1 MPAEKFDHPFARIA
15 PAWTWERNKT
25 WGLPTFY
32 ALVAWLSDM
41 QWTENGQ
48 ASMLELAIDFE
59 LFSGLSMPLHG
70 NAPKG
75 VRERGNVLRCMM
87 SALDKLAAQQGLG
100 SCMRGERVC
109 PTTSLSFM
117 GITGIS
123 GIRPRPRFREAH
135 TGTILEEQVKGSD
148 VGTQCPTY
156 PDWTIGRAARWA
168 LPAPPQLHP
177 DPVHMPGVGIEKAL
191 VTCATHHKGK
201 CEACRALVRRDVPT
215 VEMCCRHHHH
225 ANDGQPIAVCTEHS
239 TTKCGECKTAA
250 ACCRSGHHACRTHGR
265 GTCQECKRLP
275 TLTQRRP
282 AACCS
287 RGHHQSNKPNVQS
300 TPGRNKKKRPS
311 SPTQVGVQRETPVG
325 KRAARAARA
334 PLAATKKETATT
346 GRATKRP
353 PPTPGTSERPAL
365 KKRVLGTPKEGLI
378 AGRKRKKTK
387 ATTPDSGVHRRKKK
401 VPRASSSQK
410 RPGTTGTPMPS
421 KVKNGH
427 TCPPSYSPT
436 QSLES
441 QESQTPLAPQMLDL
455 DDAMA
460 GDDVIR

>member
-48 ASMLELAIDFE
+48 VSMLELAIDFE

-250 ACCRSGHHACRTHGR
+250 ACCRSGHHAWQRN
-265 GTCQECKRLP
+265 LP
-275 TLTQRRP
+275 R
-282 AACCS
+282 
-287 RGHHQSNKPNVQS
+287 VQ
-300 TPGRNKKKRPS
+300 K
-311 SPTQVGVQRETPVG
+311 
-325 KRAARAARA
+325 A
-334 PLAATKKETATT
+334 PYADAEAT
-346 GRATKRP
+346 GGMLQPRP
-353 PPTPGTSERPAL
+353 PPVQQAERPVNPRTQQEEEAL
-365 KKRVLGTPKEGLI
+365 LTHPGGCTAGDAIRKASGASGASAARGNEKGDGGNRTGDQEAATNARNQRTTSAEEEGAWHPEGRPDRRPQAEEDEGDHPRLRGASKEEEGSEGKQLSETTGDHGHANALESEKRAHVPALVLADSVSGI
-378 AGRKRKKTK
+378 ARK
-387 ATTPDSGVHRRKKK
+387 PN
-401 VPRASSSQK
+401 PASSTNA
-410 RPGTTGTPMPS
+410 RP
-421 KVKNGH
+421 
-427 TCPPSYSPT
+427 
-436 QSLES
+436 
-441 QESQTPLAPQMLDL
+441 
-455 DDAMA
+455 
-460 GDDVIR
+460 

>member
-1 MPAEKFDHPFARIA
+1 
-15 PAWTWERNKT
+15 
-25 WGLPTFY
+25 
-32 ALVAWLSDM
+32 
-41 QWTENGQ
+41 
-48 ASMLELAIDFE
+48 
-59 LFSGLSMPLHG
+59 
-70 NAPKG
+70 
-75 VRERGNVLRCMM
+75 
-87 SALDKLAAQQGLG
+87 
-100 SCMRGERVC
+100 
-109 PTTSLSFM
+109 
-117 GITGIS
+117 
-123 GIRPRPRFREAH
+123 
-135 TGTILEEQVKGSD
+135 
-148 VGTQCPTY
+148 
-156 PDWTIGRAARWA
+156 
-168 LPAPPQLHP
+168 
-177 DPVHMPGVGIEKAL
+177 MPGVGIEKAL

-287 RGHHQSNKPNVQS
+287 RGHHQSNKPNVES

-325 KRAARAARA
+325 KRAARAARAARA

-365 KKRVLGTPKEGLI
+365 KKRVLGTPGPI

-421 KVKNGH
+421 KVENGH
-427 TCPPSYSPT
+427 SCLPSYSPT

>member
-1 MPAEKFDHPFARIA
+1 
-15 PAWTWERNKT
+15 
-25 WGLPTFY
+25 
-32 ALVAWLSDM
+32 
-41 QWTENGQ
+41 
-48 ASMLELAIDFE
+48 
-59 LFSGLSMPLHG
+59 
-70 NAPKG
+70 
-75 VRERGNVLRCMM
+75 
-87 SALDKLAAQQGLG
+87 
-100 SCMRGERVC
+100 
-109 PTTSLSFM
+109 
-117 GITGIS
+117 
-123 GIRPRPRFREAH
+123 
-135 TGTILEEQVKGSD
+135 
-148 VGTQCPTY
+148 
-156 PDWTIGRAARWA
+156 
-168 LPAPPQLHP
+168 
-177 DPVHMPGVGIEKAL
+177 
-191 VTCATHHKGK
+191 
-201 CEACRALVRRDVPT
+201 
-215 VEMCCRHHHH
+215 MCCRHHHH

-325 KRAARAARA
+325 KRAARA

-365 KKRVLGTPKEGLI
+365 KKRVLGTPKEGPI

-421 KVKNGH
+421 KVENGH

>member
-1 MPAEKFDHPFARIA
+1 MPAEKFDHPFARI
-15 PAWTWERNKT
+15 AWTWERNKT

-48 ASMLELAIDFE
+48 VSMLELAIDFE

-239 TTKCGECKTAA
+239 TSLVFLRQHLAPTPCPLHILVLSDSQSFLKTLSAGPHSQVEPLAIECWTNLSELEAKGYLVTLHFVYGHCGLEGNDAADVLAKAA
-250 ACCRSGHHACRTHGR
+250 AL
-265 GTCQECKRLP
+265 EWEPLP
-275 TLTQRRP
+275 RI
-282 AACCS
+282 
-287 RGHHQSNKPNVQS
+287 
-300 TPGRNKKKRPS
+300 TP
-311 SPTQVGVQRETPVG
+311 SPTR
-325 KRAARAARA
+325 
-334 PLAATKKETATT
+334 
-346 GRATKRP
+346 
-353 PPTPGTSERPAL
+353 
-365 KKRVLGTPKEGLI
+365 
-378 AGRKRKKTK
+378 
-387 ATTPDSGVHRRKKK
+387 
-401 VPRASSSQK
+401 
-410 RPGTTGTPMPS
+410 
-421 KVKNGH
+421 
-427 TCPPSYSPT
+427 
-436 QSLES
+436 
-441 QESQTPLAPQMLDL
+441 
-455 DDAMA
+455 
-460 GDDVIR
+460 